1 MYDQNNQRGGFVQ
14 NGPAWIASIT
24 AVLALVVLVV
34 VIAVTRSGAS
44 DEAAPTGSGG
54 SGPATS
60 GVTPATDPV
69 SPSASPSSSPV
80 EPAVFWKG
88 PLHFPNSYG
97 ADDSFSFD
105 VSPPRYVDGHSVLLS
120 VGDGHF
126 EADEGIL
133 VAEWT
138 SDGVPT
144 WSECADLVT
153 SSGSDI
159 TGGLSDGSV
168 VCGRTIEGRIF
179 RIEANHFDGYALFS
193 TVTVWAA

>member
-1 MYDQNNQRGGFVQ
+1 
-14 NGPAWIASIT
+14 
-24 AVLALVVLVV
+24 
-34 VIAVTRSGAS
+34 
-44 DEAAPTGSGG
+44 
-54 SGPATS
+54 
-60 GVTPATDPV
+60 
-69 SPSASPSSSPV
+69 
-80 EPAVFWKG
+80 
-88 PLHFPNSYG
+88 
-97 ADDSFSFD
+97 
-105 VSPPRYVDGHSVLLS
+105 

-144 WSECADLVT
+144 WSECADLIT